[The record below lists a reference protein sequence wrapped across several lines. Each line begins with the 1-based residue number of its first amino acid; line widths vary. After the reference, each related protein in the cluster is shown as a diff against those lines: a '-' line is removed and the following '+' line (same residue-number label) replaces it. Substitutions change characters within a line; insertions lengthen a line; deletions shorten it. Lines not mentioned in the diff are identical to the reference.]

1 MIPQMPDEQNVGCS
15 DIASENGLTRQISID
30 RQEERRP
37 GVLNLR
43 VQKKKSRF
51 VRPSGH
57 STRPIPPKLSSIFD
71 EIFGE
76 AEAKDELLAL
86 GHGVSDGTAD
96 PLTADPLTADPLT
109 DDPLTDDPLSSLM
122 QACSKEKVTSLTQPR
137 LVEPTH

>member
-1 MIPQMPDEQNVGCS
+1 MPDEQNVGCS
-15 DIASENGLTRQISID
+15 DIASENGLPRQISMD

-86 GHGVSDGTAD
+86 GPGVSDGTAD
-96 PLTADPLTADPLT
+96 PLSQPAASMLERNSEIFDATASGGADTLTPTLT
-109 DDPLTDDPLSSLM
+109 
-122 QACSKEKVTSLTQPR
+122 
-137 LVEPTH
+137 